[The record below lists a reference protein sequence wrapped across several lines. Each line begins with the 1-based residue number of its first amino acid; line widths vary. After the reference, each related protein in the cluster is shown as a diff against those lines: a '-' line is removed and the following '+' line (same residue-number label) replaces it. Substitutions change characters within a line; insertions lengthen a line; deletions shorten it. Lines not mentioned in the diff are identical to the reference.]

1 MKRNSFLM
9 VAALVAVAFAGCTSG
24 GGPSDAGE
32 NSDVSG
38 PGGVADADTGNVVGV
53 VVDDSIRPLAGAEV
67 GIPELSIE
75 TTTNEDGSFELTGLE
90 PGTYGIAAQ
99 KLGYDSAAKR
109 VNVVAG
115 EVTEVNIE
123 LTAVAIV
130 DPFVDVQTWT
140 GYIECQVGT
149 AAVLANCLPIQNIIN
164 QNNLPNPTNTEQ
176 IGFFFVAEPRNETV
190 GGLYEM
196 IWQKSTAYTAEE
208 LSLGVEPENTGLGGG
223 YEREQGPSVLRV
235 EITDN
240 EPYVSVDPSDP
251 DNDEVQVRVFAAG
264 TNPPTAVV
272 DQRFDVWSSVFYHA
286 HPGEAYT
293 ALGDV

>member
-1 MKRNSFLM
+1 MKPIPLLAA
-9 VAALVAVAFAGCTSG
+9 AALVAVALAGCASG
-24 GGPSDAGE
+24 AGPSDDDG
-32 NSDVSG
+32 SDVDG
-38 PGGVADADTGNVVGV
+38 PGGVAGADTGNIVGV
-53 VVDDSIRPLAGAEV
+53 VVDDSIRPLAGALV
-67 GIPELSIE
+67 GIPDLSVE
-75 TTTNEDGSFELTGLE
+75 TTSGEDGAFELTGLA
-90 PGTYGIAAQ
+90 PGTYSLAAQ
-99 KLGYDSAAKR
+99 KLGYESAAKR
-109 VNVVAG
+109 VDVRAG
-115 EVTEVNIE
+115 EVTETSIE
-123 LTAVAIV
+123 LAAVAIV
-130 DPFVDVQTWT
+130 DPFVDIQTWT

-149 AAVLANCLPIQNIIN
+149 VAVLANCVPIQNILN

-176 IGFFFVAEPRNETV
+176 IGFFFVVEPRNATV

-196 IWQKSTAYTAEE
+196 IWEKSTGYTAEE

-235 EITDN
+235 EVTDN

-251 DNDEVQVRVFAAG
+251 ENDEVQVRIFAAG

-293 ALGDV
+293 ALADA